1 MKELKVR
8 KNGNRCLLR
17 WTYQEKDYSLTWGR
31 WLDKVERARLEY
43 CGKLIYQDC
52 LLNQFDTSLNRYNLW
67 LQGITY
73 SGNGGSKPAESNFP
87 PLGSLLEARQEET
100 YNNADAALIKLV
112 TAYGK
117 EIKTKVDAKAFMKW
131 LDVRG
136 LKPSSKKRYLA
147 ILQATR
153 RDIFGEL
160 EVKVPQTPMAK
171 PFTKTE
177 VTRILAYLQ
186 DSKHYFIYHD
196 FILLLFNTG
205 LRTSEAIGL
214 QWKNID
220 LTKRELHIYESLGR
234 SKGSSNRRERKTTKT
249 GKYRVVPINNNVYQM
264 LIKRPKGGKDELVF
278 TSLKGLPID
287 DHTLSQRC
295 WRNTLKALNIEHRAL
310 YTTRHTFVSHCV
322 DSGLTVAEVSSI
334 TGHNPKVLLDHYLG
348 SVKKPHL
355 PEL

>member
-1 MKELKVR
+1 LV
-8 KNGNRCLLR
+8 
-17 WTYQEKDYSLTWGR
+17 
-31 WLDKVERARLEY
+31 
-43 CGKLIYQDC
+43 
-52 LLNQFDTSLNRYNLW
+52 
-67 LQGITY
+67 
-73 SGNGGSKPAESNFP
+73 
-87 PLGSLLEARQEET
+87 SLLEERQEET
-100 YNNADAALIKLV
+100 FNNADAALIKLINS
-112 TAYGK
+112 YGK

-295 WRNTLKALNIEHRAL
+295 WRNTLKALNIEHRDL